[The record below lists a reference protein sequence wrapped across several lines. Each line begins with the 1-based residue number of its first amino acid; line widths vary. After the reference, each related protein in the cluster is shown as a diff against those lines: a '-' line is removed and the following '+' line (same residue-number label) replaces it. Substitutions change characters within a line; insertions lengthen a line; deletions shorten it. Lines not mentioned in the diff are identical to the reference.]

1 MKIYD
6 EYFEL
11 SKIVESLT
19 RNIDK
24 RAKEIEVLV
33 AENELIK
40 ASGMSGMDSDYILV
54 HNYDAIK
61 VLGDKNRSLST
72 KRNIIVHRTDFL
84 ETLLCGKCGGH
95 GKWFLNLCEECNG
108 SGLENDV

>member
-1 MKIYD
+1 MNTYD

-11 SKIVESLT
+11 SKMIESLK
-19 RNIDK
+19 RDIDK
-24 RAKEIEVLV
+24 RAKEIDVLV

-40 ASGMSGMDSDYILV
+40 ASGMTSMDSDYILV
-54 HNYDAIK
+54 HNYDVIK
-61 VLGDKNRSLST
+61 VLGDKNRGLST

-84 ETLLCGKCGGH
+84 ETLLCSKCGGR
-95 GKWFLNLCEECNG
+95 GKRFLDLCEECNG